1 MLIFNDRFASS
12 LVLFSTS
19 CLSVTPSLAETVN
32 GRDWLT
38 VDSWKYQHVDLWLNR
53 VLGESK
59 RKVLSLSPDGTVMQV
74 NEIGGAVFQET
85 VRADGWTTR
94 PLPPVPSGVGIYEY
108 AFLTFPLDI
117 GKTWDVVSYRYSQAA
132 PLLIR
137 ISWTCGV
144 EGNEDVVVPAGSFK
158 SVRVRCDGWWVDR
171 GWIGKEVQTLWFAP
185 AVRGVVLNRYAEH
198 TSGGKVWN
206 KWESS
211 LLEFRPGK

>member
-1 MLIFNDRFASS
+1 MSR
-12 LVLFSTS
+12 VE
-19 CLSVTPSLAETVN
+19 LAVPTRKYA
-32 GRDWLT
+32 GRARR
-38 VDSWKYQHVDLWLNR
+38 NEPAR
-53 VLGESK
+53 
-59 RKVLSLSPDGTVMQV
+59 PDPV
-74 NEIGGAVFQET
+74 
-85 VRADGWTTR
+85 
-94 PLPPVPSGVGIYEY
+94 PLPPVPNGAGTYEY

-117 GKTWDVVSYRYSQAA
+117 GKTWDVVSYRYSQVA
-132 PLLIR
+132 PFLIR

-185 AVRGVVLNRYAEH
+185 AVRGVVRSRYAEH
-198 TSGGKVWN
+198 TSGGKVWK